1 MNPGHCGPEQ
11 VHTSKQA
18 VLNRQHCYR
27 DTIMQTLH
35 RVLLYM
41 AEVLYMTVVVV
52 TGGVKVVGG
61 V

>member
-18 VLNRQHCYR
+18 VLNKQYYYR
-27 DTIMQTLH
+27 DTIMQRLH

-41 AEVLYMTVVVV
+41 AEVLYMTAVVI
-52 TGGVKVVGG
+52 TGGAKVAGG